1 MLLAF
6 VFLLIGFGT
15 KTGYFPCTPGCRM
28 LTVKRRVR
36 SAPALRRIAEL
47 RAVGAD
53 SLLHLICQAIGSDF
67 PNRLLLIFGMCRLP
81 WRHFS
86 FWYSG
91 TLSVCCV
98 LQRGEH
104 GAGRG
109 GARHWRAVGIFA
121 ALLHIL
127 NHSLAKTL
135 LSAVPAMYCSST
147 ARAIS
152 TSSVDAQNHAIYRRA
167 VWRRCAGAA
176 GMPPFN
182 IFLSE
187 FMTITA
193 GLHVITC

>member
-15 KTGYFPCTPGCRM
+15 KTGLFPCTPGCRM

-36 SAPALRRIAEL
+36 SAPCFRRIAEL

-53 SLLHLICQAIGSDF
+53 SLLHHYLQAIGSDF
-67 PNRLLLIFGMCRLP
+67 PNRLLLIFGMLSVP

-91 TLSVCCV
+91 TLSVCWRT
-98 LQRGEH
+98 QRGEH

-109 GARHWRAVGIFA
+109 GARHWRAAGNFA

-135 LSAVPAMYCSST
+135 LFCGPAMYCSST

-152 TSSVDAQNHAIYRRA
+152 TSSVG
-167 VWRRCAGAA
+167 C
-176 GMPPFN
+176 
-182 IFLSE
+182 
-187 FMTITA
+187 
-193 GLHVITC
+193 